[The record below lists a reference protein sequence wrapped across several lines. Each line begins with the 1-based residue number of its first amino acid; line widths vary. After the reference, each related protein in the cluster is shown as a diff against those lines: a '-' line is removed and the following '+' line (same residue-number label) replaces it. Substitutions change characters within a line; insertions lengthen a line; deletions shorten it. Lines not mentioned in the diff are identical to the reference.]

1 MSKNLLNISGKI
13 SDPIVS
19 IYALITQI
27 AKQNNVPFFVIGA
40 TARDI
45 IFEYAYGIKAPRGT
59 RDIDLA
65 VQVASWQEFQ
75 QLQNQLI
82 ATGQFSSTK
91 MAQRLLYH
99 NEIPVDIVPFGAI
112 NHEDSIA
119 WPPENSIKM
128 SVIGFQEAN
137 DTTQIV
143 TLSENPALD
152 VNVVTPQSLVLLKLT
167 AWKDRCAQNTKD
179 AQDLAFILL
188 NYLDAGNNKRLY
200 EEHQDWVEN
209 IDFDYEIS
217 GARLLGHDMAAIIS
231 GSTKLIINQLL
242 EIETG
247 QQNQYKLAEAM
258 APERNRRSF
267 EKNLALLEALYLGLN
282 EM

>member
-65 VQVASWQEFQ
+65 VQIASWQEFQ

-91 MAQRLLYH
+91 MAQRLLYQ

-112 NHEDSIA
+112 NHEGSIA

-128 SVIGFQEAN
+128 SV
-137 DTTQIV
+137 
-143 TLSENPALD
+143 
-152 VNVVTPQSLVLLKLT
+152 
-167 AWKDRCAQNTKD
+167 
-179 AQDLAFILL
+179 
-188 NYLDAGNNKRLY
+188 
-200 EEHQDWVEN
+200 
-209 IDFDYEIS
+209 
-217 GARLLGHDMAAIIS
+217 
-231 GSTKLIINQLL
+231 
-242 EIETG
+242 
-247 QQNQYKLAEAM
+247 
-258 APERNRRSF
+258 
-267 EKNLALLEALYLGLN
+267 
-282 EM
+282 